1 MREVWPV
8 GQDVLGDDGVSG
20 GGGGGEGGGGGGGG
34 GEQLR
39 REGKPEHQR

>member
-20 GGGGGEGGGGGGGG
+20 GGGGAEGGGG